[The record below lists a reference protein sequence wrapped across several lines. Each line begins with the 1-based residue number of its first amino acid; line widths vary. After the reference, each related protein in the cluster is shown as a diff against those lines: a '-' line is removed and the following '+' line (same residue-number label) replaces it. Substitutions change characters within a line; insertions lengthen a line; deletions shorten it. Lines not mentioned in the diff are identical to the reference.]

1 MNSIGERP
9 PGRLPKAG
17 DKVHIKGCTPGFIYV
32 VRPPGTV
39 ERGLNVWSVKVR
51 PHNGVAEFW
60 ALLANVTVVKC
71 ADL

>member
-1 MNSIGERP
+1 MVSIGEKP
-9 PGRLPKAG
+9 AGRLPRPG
-17 DKVHIKGCTPGFIYV
+17 NKVHLKGTPGFIYV

-71 ADL
+71 ADP